1 MKRSENF
8 NNGFQKYSK
17 FEEKQLAV
25 SKKKILKDKPQ
36 N

>member
-1 MKRSENF
+1 MKRSKNF
-8 NNGFQKYSK
+8 NNGFQKSNK